1 VIFVRHFV
9 SRKGTAIGSNS
20 VNKFERAVG
29 YRRVAPAPEDV
40 KLSVGGTRRH
50 RIDRG
55 EVGGCGA
62 PDSKGDLVVAHDL
75 MDILL

>member
-29 YRRVAPAPEDV
+29 YRRRVAPA
-40 KLSVGGTRRH
+40 LSCQAVG
-50 RIDRG
+50 
-55 EVGGCGA
+55 
-62 PDSKGDLVVAHDL
+62 
-75 MDILL
+75 